1 MWTGGK
7 SQLSL
12 GPMLA
17 FGPSMPRVA
26 TLQDVA
32 QHAGTSVATAGR
44 ALGGYGKVSSSTR
57 KRVLDTASKLNY
69 HPNAIARGM
78 KQRSSSTIGI
88 IIGDICSSFFSTI
101 VRAIEAAVMPHGY
114 KVIVCNSDENIEKEL
129 MHAKG
134 LFEHRVDGLIVAT
147 TIGED
152 GKPCRAIKEV
162 YGSRVPTVF
171 VDRAVEGAE
180 IPSVYCDHDAAS
192 YEATVHLIKQGFRRI
207 GVVLGRRT
215 LDPMARRIEGY
226 RKALVDNRIKF
237 DPALVI
243 DGRDLGVE
251 GGYNATREL
260 LRRKPRPTA
269 LLVMNNLLTLGALNA
284 IRGADLQVPKDVA
297 IVGWDDFYAAPF
309 LSPPLTTIEQP
320 ARSMGTIAAEQLLKM
335 LLGEPTNP
343 SLHVVLKT
351 NLIVRESSLGPLS

>member
-1 MWTGGK
+1 
-7 SQLSL
+7 
-12 GPMLA
+12 
-17 FGPSMPRVA
+17 MPRDA

-32 QHAGTSVATAGR
+32 RHAGTSVATAGR
-44 ALGGYGKVSSSTR
+44 ALGGYGKVSALTR
-57 KRVLDTASKLNY
+57 KRVLETASKLNY

-88 IIGDICSSFFSTI
+88 IIGDICSSFFSTV

-152 GKPCRAIKEV
+152 GKPCRAVKEF
-162 YGSRVPTVF
+162 YGTRVPTVF
-171 VDRAVEGAE
+171 VDRAVEGARL
-180 IPSVYCDHDAAS
+180 PSVYCDHDAAA
-192 YEATVHLIKQGFRRI
+192 YEATVHFIKQGFRRI
-207 GVVLGRRT
+207 GAVLGRRT
-215 LDPMARRIEGY
+215 LDTMTKRLEGY
-226 RKALVDNRIKF
+226 RKALIDNRIKY

-260 LRRKPRPTA
+260 LRRKPRPNA
-269 LLVMNNLLTLGALNA
+269 LLAMNNLLTLGALNA
-284 IRGADLQVPKDVA
+284 IRGADLRVPKDIA
-297 IVGWDDFYAAPF
+297 IIGWDDFYAAPF
-309 LSPPLTTIEQP
+309 LDPPLTTIDQP

-335 LLGEPTNP
+335 LLHEPTDP

-351 NLIVRESSLGPLS
+351 NLIVRESSLGNLSS